1 MPRIGLDRDVIAR
14 AAMTLLDEGGLGA
27 ITARAIAERLGVRPS
42 ALYYHLPDMR
52 GVLDELATMILRE
65 LLAEPLTQTEWEPL
79 LRAVAD
85 RLRAGL
91 KRHRDGARAFAGSR
105 VTDDALLP
113 GMEGPM
119 RVLVGAG
126 LPVDEAIWTLQSVLH
141 YTVGFVIE
149 EQHRLDDEPEYYT
162 AAVRLARIDAETA
175 PLTAQATMPMLAG
188 ADRQF
193 AFGTDLLVEGVRRR
207 IDRG

>member
-1 MPRIGLDRDVIAR
+1 MPRIGLDRDTITR

-27 ITARAIAERLGVRPS
+27 ITARALAERLGVRAS

-52 GVLDELATMILRE
+52 GVHDEVATAILRE
-65 LLAEPLTQTEWEPL
+65 VLDEPFVETDWERL
-79 LRAVAD
+79 LRAIAD
-85 RLRAGL
+85 RVRAGL

-113 GMEGPM
+113 GMEGPL

-141 YTVGFVIE
+141 FTVGFVIE

-162 AAVRLARIDAETA
+162 AAKRLARIDVAAA
-175 PLTAQATMPMLAG
+175 PLTAQATMPMMAT

-193 AFGTDLLVEGVRRR
+193 AFGTDLIVEGVRSR
-207 IDRG
+207 IARD